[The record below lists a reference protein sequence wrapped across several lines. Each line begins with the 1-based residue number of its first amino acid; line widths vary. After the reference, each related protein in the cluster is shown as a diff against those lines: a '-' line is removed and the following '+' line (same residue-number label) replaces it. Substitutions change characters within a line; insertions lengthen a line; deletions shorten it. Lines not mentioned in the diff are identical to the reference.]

1 MSALISVAVLSGS
14 QFGFYLLGNW
24 VLEDYI
30 TPKNSLEKPGPAI
43 KTVFFLSVCTSLTL
57 LELLGFEILN
67 IFPKSL
73 RWFYWQVC
81 LIILMAV
88 LILIV
93 PFLQLRGL
101 FFGRSKSSHFPK
113 LLIFSFAF
121 YLFCFYKIGSIF
133 PIINQSFPISTFSIQ
148 NGISRIGI
156 VGVTLLALI
165 SGYGSVV
172 GPASHIFIK
181 NVSSEHVASAERHY
195 KHAQTALE
203 EKKEQFQ
210 RVCEQKISERT
221 DYSTINWFI
230 KRVSTAVNLN
240 TTDQESTMY
249 IQLIFPFLSFF
260 RLGRGNFES

>member
-93 PFLQLRGL
+93 PFLQLRVL
-101 FFGRSKSSHFPK
+101 F
-113 LLIFSFAF
+113 FAF